1 MHFILKGMPLKNPS
15 MKKDEDQVIW
25 NTNKPGGW
33 TKYKDLTDNNNELD
47 VIREK
52 AENMTSNEM
61 MKKIENVTTKIKY
74 KCFGKVNNSRRME
87 SDKDLDKLYN
97 EKAVAASN
105 DEIKAVEEKIA
116 EQLLVKQREEYE
128 NKLEYLQ

>member
-1 MHFILKGMPLKNPS
+1 MPLKNPS

-61 MKKIENVTTKIKY
+61 MKKIKY